1 MTGGDEIMTKIS
13 NKELEK
19 AREMDLL
26 TYFMI
31 FEPEEL
37 IRISNNNYTIR
48 EHQSLKISNGKWMWW
63 SHGFGGRSAL
73 DFLIKVRDVPFREAV
88 TIIIEPKEYKAPIFY
103 VPKQTK
109 AEKKLQ
115 LPERNLTD
123 HKVISYLR
131 SRGIDTELI
140 KACINSGMLYEDV
153 YHNCVF
159 VGFDENGKPR
169 YASTRATNG
178 KSDDKRE
185 ASGSDKRY
193 SFRIMHPSDTLHV
206 FEGAIDLLS
215 YMTLTKITDG
225 KWTREAMVSLGGVA
239 SSKGQSDSPKVPIA
253 LQSAIENMKNLK
265 RIVLHLDRDDA
276 GRLAAKEIMSALQD
290 RFEMLD
296 QPPKYGKDMNDY
308 LIMRGALNDKRLE

>member
-1 MTGGDEIMTKIS
+1 MTKIS
-13 NKELEK
+13 REALEK

-26 TYFMI
+26 TYLFMY
-31 FEPEEL
+31 EPEEL
-37 IRISNNNYTIR
+37 IKISADNYTTR
-48 EHQSLKISNGKWMWW
+48 EHRSLKISNGKWMWW

-73 DFLIKVRDVPFREAV
+73 DFLIKVRDIPFREAV
-88 TIIIEPKEYKAPIFY
+88 TIIIEPREYKTPSFY
-103 VPKQTK
+103 VPKATK
-109 AEKKLQ
+109 TDKKLQ

-123 HKVISYLR
+123 NRVISYLR

-140 KACINSGMLYEDV
+140 KACINNGMLYEDIF
-153 YHNCVF
+153 HECVF
-159 VGFDENGKPR
+159 VGFDEKDKPR

-215 YMTLTKITDG
+215 YMTITKMIDG
-225 KWTREAMVSLGGVA
+225 KWTRETMVSLGGVA
-239 SSKGQSDSPKVPIA
+239 ASKCNNDTLKVPIA
-253 LQSAIENMKNLK
+253 LQSAIENMKDLK

-276 GRLAAKEIMSALQD
+276 GRTAAKEIMNALQD
-290 RFEMLD
+290 RFEVLD

>member
-1 MTGGDEIMTKIS
+1 MTGGDEIMTRIS
-13 NKELEK
+13 NKELIK

-37 IRISNNNYTIR
+37 IKISNNNYTIR

-73 DFLIKVRDVPFREAV
+73 DFLIKVRDIPFREAV
-88 TIIIEPKEYKAPIFY
+88 TIIIEPKEYKAPVFY

-109 AEKKLQ
+109 TEKKLQ

-159 VGFDENGKPR
+159 IGFDENGKPR

-193 SFRIMHPSDTLHV
+193 SFRILHPSDTLHV
-206 FEGAIDLLS
+206 FEGAVDLLS

>member
-1 MTGGDEIMTKIS
+1 MTKIS
-13 NKELEK
+13 DKALEK

-37 IRISNNNYTIR
+37 IKISNNNYTIR

-73 DFLIKVRDVPFREAV
+73 DFLIKVRDIPFREAV
-88 TIIIEPKEYKAPIFY
+88 TIIIEPKEYKAPVFY
-103 VPKQTK
+103 ATKQTK
-109 AEKKLQ
+109 TYKKLQ

-123 HKVISYLR
+123 NKVISYLR
-131 SRGIDTELI
+131 SRGIDYELI
-140 KACINSGMLYEDV
+140 KACINSGMLYEDI

-159 VGFDENGKPR
+159 VGFDEKGKPR
-169 YASTRATNG
+169 YANIRSTD
-178 KSDDKRE
+178 KSGYKGE
-185 ASGSDKRY
+185 AQGSNKRY

-215 YMTLTKITDG
+215 YMTLTKLTDG
-225 KWTREAMVSLGGVA
+225 KWTKEAMVSLGGVA
-239 SSKGQSDSPKVPIA
+239 VSKCQNVTLKLPNA

-265 RIVLHLDRDDA
+265 KIVLHLDRDEA
-276 GRLAAKEIMSALQD
+276 GRSAAKEIMTALQD
-290 RFEMLD
+290 RFEVLD

>member
-1 MTGGDEIMTKIS
+1 MTKIS

-37 IRISNNNYTIR
+37 IRISNNNFTIR

-73 DFLIKVRDVPFREAV
+73 DFLIKVRDIPFREAV
-88 TIIIEPKEYKAPIFY
+88 TIIIEPKEYKAPVFY
-103 VPKQTK
+103 VPKQIKT
-109 AEKKLQ
+109 EKKLQ

-123 HKVISYLR
+123 YKVISYLR

-140 KACINSGMLYEDV
+140 KACINSGMLYEDI
-153 YHNCVF
+153 YHDCVF
-159 VGFDENGKPR
+159 VGFDETGKPR

-178 KSDDKRE
+178 KSDEKRE
-185 ASGSDKRY
+185 ALGSDKRY

-215 YMTLTKITDG
+215 YMTLTKLTDG
-225 KWTREAMVSLGGVA
+225 KWTRDAMVSLGGVGV
-239 SSKGQSDSPKVPIA
+239 SKCQNDTLKVPIA
-253 LQSAIENMKNLK
+253 LQSAIDNMTDLK
-265 RIVLHLDRDDA
+265 TIVLHLDRDAA
-276 GRLAAKEIMSALQD
+276 GRSASKEIMAALQD
-290 RFEMLD
+290 KYEVLD
-296 QPPKYGKDMNDY
+296 QPPKYGKDYNDY

>member
-1 MTGGDEIMTKIS
+1 MTKIS

-37 IRISNNNYTIR
+37 IKISNNNYTIR

-73 DFLIKVRDVPFREAV
+73 DFLIKVRDIPFREAV
-88 TIIIEPKEYKAPIFY
+88 TIIIEQKEYKAPVFY

-178 KSDDKRE
+178 KIDDKRE

-193 SFRIMHPSDTLHV
+193 SFRILHPSDTLHV

-215 YMTLTKITDG
+215 YMTLTKLTDG

-239 SSKGQSDSPKVPIA
+239 ASKCQNDTLKVPIA
-253 LQSAIENMKNLK
+253 LQSAIENMKDLK

-276 GRLAAKEIMSALQD
+276 GRLAAKEIMRALQD
-290 RFEMLD
+290 RFEVLD

>member
-1 MTGGDEIMTKIS
+1 MTKLS

-37 IRISNNNYTIR
+37 IKISNNNYTIR

-73 DFLIKVRDVPFREAV
+73 DFLIKVRDIPFREAV
-88 TIIIEPKEYKAPIFY
+88 AIIIEPKEYKAPVFY

-169 YASTRATNG
+169 YASTRVTNG

-193 SFRIMHPSDTLHV
+193 SFRIMHTSDTLHV

-215 YMTLTKITDG
+215 YMTLTKLTDG

-239 SSKGQSDSPKVPIA
+239 SSKGQSDNPKVPIA
-253 LQSAIENMKNLK
+253 LQSAIENMKDLK
-265 RIVLHLDRDDA
+265 RIVLHLDKDDA
-276 GRLAAKEIMSALQD
+276 GRLAAKDIMTALQD
-290 RFEMLD
+290 RFEVLD

-308 LIMRGALNDKRLE
+308 LIMRGALNDKRFE

>member
-1 MTGGDEIMTKIS
+1 MTKIS
-13 NKELEK
+13 NKALEK

-37 IRISNNNYTIR
+37 IKISNNNYTIR

-73 DFLIKVRDVPFREAV
+73 DFLIKVRDIPFREAV
-88 TIIIEPKEYKAPIFY
+88 TIIIEPKEYKAPVFY

-123 HKVISYLR
+123 HKVISFLR

-153 YHNCVF
+153 YHDCVF

-193 SFRIMHPSDTLHV
+193 SFRIMHPSVTLHV

-215 YMTLTKITDG
+215 YMTLTKITDC

-253 LQSAIENMKNLK
+253 LQSAIENMKDLK

-276 GRLAAKEIMSALQD
+276 GRLAAKEIMTALQD
-290 RFEMLD
+290 RFEVMD

>member
-1 MTGGDEIMTKIS
+1 MTKIS
-13 NKELEK
+13 NRAIEK

-26 TYFMI
+26 TYFMV

-37 IRISNNNYTIR
+37 IKISNNNYSIR
-48 EHQSLKISNGKWMWW
+48 EHRSLKISNGKWMWW

-73 DFLIKVRDVPFREAV
+73 DFLIKVRDIPFREAV
-88 TIIIEPKEYKAPIFY
+88 TIIIEPREYKTPSFY
-103 VPKQTK
+103 VPKATK
-109 AEKKLQ
+109 TDKKLQ

-123 HKVISYLR
+123 NKVISYLR

-140 KACINSGMLYEDV
+140 KACINSGMLYEDIF
-153 YHNCVF
+153 HNCVF

-193 SFRIMHPSDTLHV
+193 SFRILHPSDTLHV

-215 YMTLTKITDG
+215 YMTLTKMTDG

-239 SSKGQSDSPKVPIA
+239 ASKCNNDTLKVPIA
-253 LQSAIENMKNLK
+253 LQSAIDNMKDLK
-265 RIVLHLDRDDA
+265 KIVLHLDRDDA
-276 GRLAAKEIMSALQD
+276 GRSATKEIMNALQD
-290 RFEMLD
+290 RFEVLD

>member
-1 MTGGDEIMTKIS
+1 
-13 NKELEK
+13 
-19 AREMDLL
+19 
-26 TYFMI
+26 
-31 FEPEEL
+31 
-37 IRISNNNYTIR
+37 
-48 EHQSLKISNGKWMWW
+48 
-63 SHGFGGRSAL
+63 
-73 DFLIKVRDVPFREAV
+73 
-88 TIIIEPKEYKAPIFY
+88 
-103 VPKQTK
+103 
-109 AEKKLQ
+109 
-115 LPERNLTD
+115 
-123 HKVISYLR
+123 
-131 SRGIDTELI
+131 
-140 KACINSGMLYEDV
+140 MLYEDV

-159 VGFDENGKPR
+159 VGFNENCKPR

-193 SFRIMHPSDTLHV
+193 SFRILHPSDTLHV

-276 GRLAAKEIMSALQD
+276 GRLAAKEIMTALQD
-290 RFEMLD
+290 RFEVLD

>member
-1 MTGGDEIMTKIS
+1 MTYEIMTKIS

-26 TYFMI
+26 TYLMI

-37 IRISNNNYTIR
+37 IKISNNNYTIR
-48 EHQSLKISNGKWMWW
+48 EHQSLKISNAKWMWW
-63 SHGFGGRSAL
+63 SHAFGGRSAL
-73 DFLIKVRDVPFREAV
+73 DFLIKVRDIPFREAV
-88 TIIIEPKEYKAPIFY
+88 TIIIEPKEYKTPVFYAPK
-103 VPKQTK
+103 PTK
-109 AEKKLQ
+109 ADKRLQ

-123 HKVISYLR
+123 NRAISYLR
-131 SRGIDTELI
+131 SRVIDTELI

-153 YHNCVF
+153 FHNCVF
-159 VGFDENGKPR
+159 VGFDENGKPH

-215 YMTLTKITDG
+215 YMTITKMIDG

-239 SSKGQSDSPKVPIA
+239 ASKCNNDTLKVPIA
-253 LQSAIENMKNLK
+253 LQSAIENMNDLK

-276 GRLAAKEIMSALQD
+276 GRTAAKEIMNALQD
-290 RFEMLD
+290 RFEVLD